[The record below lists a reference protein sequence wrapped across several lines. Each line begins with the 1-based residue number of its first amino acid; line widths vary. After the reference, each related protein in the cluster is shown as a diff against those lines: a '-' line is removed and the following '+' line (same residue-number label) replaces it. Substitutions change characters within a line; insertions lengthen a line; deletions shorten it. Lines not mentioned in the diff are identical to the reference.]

1 LNNKSTVIF
10 TKIKKED
17 LHMPAKRP
25 PACQERAYVP
35 IDLDA
40 LKETGEIKIIGE
52 PIIAPTITTKVPR
65 GKFEI
70 TYTAELFNVM
80 KELGNKKIE
89 VLSYILDHKD
99 GNNTLNMTNAQ
110 LAEALNISRPTVIDT
125 MKILSEAN
133 LIKRKNSVIMVSPG
147 LMVKGN
153 QVREAW
159 LMRKYEEIPDKEEKD
174 VVADLEVDPQL
185 SFGLDGQI
193 YETAK

>member
-1 LNNKSTVIF
+1 
-10 TKIKKED
+10 
-17 LHMPAKRP
+17 MPAKRP